1 MIICKLYRIDYSY
14 YDNAGFVPML
24 IVDQITGQV
33 NQVAEMVEYISYAPQ
48 KNLKEYILS
57 KIYR

>member
-1 MIICKLYRIDYSY
+1 MIKSY

-33 NQVAEMVEYISYAPQ
+33 NQVAEMVQKVSYTPYSS
-48 KNLKEYILS
+48 LKEYILS
-57 KIYR
+57 KIYK

>member
-1 MIICKLYRIDYSY
+1 
-14 YDNAGFVPML
+14 ML

-33 NQVAEMVEYISYAPQ
+33 NQVAEMVEHISYAPQ